1 MASKISK
8 IQAREVLDSRGNPT
22 VRATV
27 FLKDGVSAS
36 ANAPSGASTGTFEA
50 LELRDGGARFGGKG
64 VLRAVSNVNGPIAR
78 ALEGMDVSKQEE
90 IDLRLCELDGT
101 PDKSRLGANATTA
114 VSMACLQAA
123 AKERGVGAYRQI
135 GEGAGGSSG
144 GSFTLPV
151 PFMNVINGG
160 KHAGSGLAVQ
170 EFMLAPVGFSNFSDA
185 LRAGVE
191 TYHSLRGIVA
201 KQYGPLGTS
210 VGDEGGFAPPIRT
223 SAEALQLLEDAIA
236 RAGYSG
242 KVKLAS
248 DPAASSFYDA
258 KTGFYKIDGKELEKG
273 ELIDYWAGLCKD
285 YPLVSLEDPFE
296 EGDYD
301 SFRALREKLAGKVQ
315 IVGDD
320 LTVTNLRRVKKAHKE
335 KSISALLLKV
345 NQIGTISE
353 ALESAQFCLSHHMGV
368 MVSHRSGETEDTTIA
383 DLAVGIG
390 CGQIKTGAPCR
401 GERTAKYNRLLA
413 IEEELGKKAKFLGEK
428 ALVL

>member
-22 VRATV
+22 VQATV
-27 FLKDGVSAS
+27 FLKDGLSAS

-90 IDLRLCELDGT
+90 IDLRLCEMDGT
-101 PDKSRLGANATTA
+101 PDKSRLGANATAA

-123 AKERGVGAYRQI
+123 AREQGVGAYRQI

-144 GSFTLPV
+144 GAFTLPV

-223 SAEALQLLEDAIA
+223 SAEALQVLEDAIA
-236 RAGYSG
+236 QAGYTG

-273 ELIDYWAGLCKD
+273 ELIDYWAGLCKE
-285 YPLVSLEDPFE
+285 YPIVSLEDPFE
-296 EGDYD
+296 EGDYN
-301 SFRALREKLAGKVQ
+301 SFSALREKLAGKVQ

-335 KSISALLLKV
+335 RSISALLLKV

-368 MVSHRSGETEDTTIA
+368 MVSHRSGETEDATIA
-383 DLAVGIG
+383 DLAVGLG

-428 ALVL
+428 ALVF